1 MTFEKKFAEFKK
13 ELEKR
18 NASELPT
25 DLAMQVTMTDEDCG
39 GIFYIAN
46 IGGNFAVE
54 PYDYVDNTVNI
65 AATAATLKD
74 LLAGKLDGPDAMFR
88 GLVEVNG
95 NIEHAL
101 AVLGMKKKAAAKKP
115 AAKKP
120 AAKKTATKKAAAP
133 KKAAEKKAA
142 APKKAAEKKAGR
154 LPRRKPLLRR
164 RLPRR
169 KLLLRRQ
176 PRRKLLLRRLPR
188 RKLRP
193 RLPLRSRLPRR
204 PLRRNKSNNR
214 NRNPESIRVPVFYKL
229 FSAVLTESLLTFPTH
244 IL

>member
-25 DLAMQVTMTDEDCG
+25 DLAMQVIMTDEDCG
-39 GIFYIAN
+39 GTFYIAN

-65 AATAATLKD
+65 AAAAATLKD

-95 NIEHAL
+95 NTAHAL

-115 AAKKP
+115 AAKKTAAKKP

-133 KKAAEKKAA
+133 KKAAEKKVEEKKPAAKKAA
-142 APKKAAEKKAGR
+142 APKKAAEKKVEA
-154 LPRRKPLLRR
+154 PKAAEKKAAEKKAAPKAAEKKTATKTAAKKPAA
-164 RLPRR
+164 
-169 KLLLRRQ
+169 K
-176 PRRKLLLRRLPR
+176 KTAA
-188 RKLRP
+188 K
-193 RLPLRSRLPRR
+193 
-204 PLRRNKSNNR
+204 K
-214 NRNPESIRVPVFYKL
+214 
-229 FSAVLTESLLTFPTH
+229 
-244 IL
+244 

>member
-142 APKKAAEKKAGR
+142 APKKAAEKKAAA
-154 LPRRKPLLRR
+154 PKKATEKKAAAPKKAAEKKAAAPKAAEKKAATKTAAKKPAA
-164 RLPRR
+164 
-169 KLLLRRQ
+169 K
-176 PRRKLLLRRLPR
+176 KTAA
-188 RKLRP
+188 K
-193 RLPLRSRLPRR
+193 
-204 PLRRNKSNNR
+204 K
-214 NRNPESIRVPVFYKL
+214 
-229 FSAVLTESLLTFPTH
+229 
-244 IL
+244 

>member
-142 APKKAAEKKAGR
+142 APKKATEKKAAAPKKAAEKKAAA
-154 LPRRKPLLRR
+154 PKAAEKKAAAPKAAEKKAATKTAAKKPAA
-164 RLPRR
+164 
-169 KLLLRRQ
+169 K
-176 PRRKLLLRRLPR
+176 KTAA
-188 RKLRP
+188 K
-193 RLPLRSRLPRR
+193 
-204 PLRRNKSNNR
+204 K
-214 NRNPESIRVPVFYKL
+214 
-229 FSAVLTESLLTFPTH
+229 
-244 IL
+244 

>member
-88 GLVEVNG
+88 GLIEVNG

-142 APKKAAEKKAGR
+142 APKKAAEKKAAA
-154 LPRRKPLLRR
+154 PKKAAEKKAAAPKKAAEKKAAAPKAAEKKAATKTAAKKPAA
-164 RLPRR
+164 
-169 KLLLRRQ
+169 K
-176 PRRKLLLRRLPR
+176 KTAA
-188 RKLRP
+188 K
-193 RLPLRSRLPRR
+193 
-204 PLRRNKSNNR
+204 K
-214 NRNPESIRVPVFYKL
+214 
-229 FSAVLTESLLTFPTH
+229 
-244 IL
+244 

>member
-25 DLAMQVTMTDEDCG
+25 DLAMQVIMTDEDCG
-39 GIFYIAN
+39 GTFYIAN

-65 AATAATLKD
+65 AAAAATLKD

-95 NIEHAL
+95 NTAHAL

-115 AAKKP
+115 AAKKTAAKKP

-133 KKAAEKKAA
+133 KKAAEKKVEEKKPAAKKAA
-142 APKKAAEKKAGR
+142 APKKAAEKKVEA
-154 LPRRKPLLRR
+154 PKAAEKKAAPKAAEKKTATKTAAKKPAA
-164 RLPRR
+164 
-169 KLLLRRQ
+169 K
-176 PRRKLLLRRLPR
+176 KTAA
-188 RKLRP
+188 K
-193 RLPLRSRLPRR
+193 
-204 PLRRNKSNNR
+204 K
-214 NRNPESIRVPVFYKL
+214 
-229 FSAVLTESLLTFPTH
+229 
-244 IL
+244 

>member
-88 GLVEVNG
+88 GLIEVNG

-115 AAKKP
+115 AAKKTAAKKP

-142 APKKAAEKKAGR
+142 APKKAAEKKAAA
-154 LPRRKPLLRR
+154 PKKAAEKKAAAPKKAAEKKAAPKAAEKKAATKTAAKKPAA
-164 RLPRR
+164 
-169 KLLLRRQ
+169 K
-176 PRRKLLLRRLPR
+176 KTAA
-188 RKLRP
+188 K
-193 RLPLRSRLPRR
+193 
-204 PLRRNKSNNR
+204 K
-214 NRNPESIRVPVFYKL
+214 
-229 FSAVLTESLLTFPTH
+229 
-244 IL
+244 

>member
-25 DLAMQVTMTDEDCG
+25 DLAMQVIMTDEDCG
-39 GIFYIAN
+39 GTFYIAN

-65 AATAATLKD
+65 AAAAATLKD

-95 NIEHAL
+95 NTAHAL

-115 AAKKP
+115 AAKKTAAKKP

-133 KKAAEKKAA
+133 KKVAEKKVEEKKPAAKKAA
-142 APKKAAEKKAGR
+142 APKKAAEKKVEA
-154 LPRRKPLLRR
+154 PKAAEKKAAEKKAAPKAAEKKTATKTAAKKPAA
-164 RLPRR
+164 
-169 KLLLRRQ
+169 K
-176 PRRKLLLRRLPR
+176 KTAA
-188 RKLRP
+188 K
-193 RLPLRSRLPRR
+193 
-204 PLRRNKSNNR
+204 K
-214 NRNPESIRVPVFYKL
+214 
-229 FSAVLTESLLTFPTH
+229 
-244 IL
+244 

>member
-115 AAKKP
+115 AAKKTAAKKP

-142 APKKAAEKKAGR
+142 APKKAAEKKAAA
-154 LPRRKPLLRR
+154 PKAAEKKAAAPKAAEKKAATKTAAKKPAA
-164 RLPRR
+164 
-169 KLLLRRQ
+169 K
-176 PRRKLLLRRLPR
+176 KTAA
-188 RKLRP
+188 K
-193 RLPLRSRLPRR
+193 
-204 PLRRNKSNNR
+204 K
-214 NRNPESIRVPVFYKL
+214 
-229 FSAVLTESLLTFPTH
+229 
-244 IL
+244 

>member
-88 GLVEVNG
+88 GLIEVNQAFLQPRLFCHHFLK
-95 NIEHAL
+95 NIRL
-101 AVLGMKKKAAAKKP
+101 LLP
-115 AAKKP
+115 AF
-120 AAKKTATKKAAAP
+120 
-133 KKAAEKKAA
+133 AEYSF
-142 APKKAAEKKAGR
+142 
-154 LPRRKPLLRR
+154 LLR
-164 RLPRR
+164 L
-169 KLLLRRQ
+169 
-176 PRRKLLLRRLPR
+176 
-188 RKLRP
+188 
-193 RLPLRSRLPRR
+193 
-204 PLRRNKSNNR
+204 
-214 NRNPESIRVPVFYKL
+214 
-229 FSAVLTESLLTFPTH
+229 SLSH
-244 IL
+244 IP

>member
-1 MTFEKKFAEFKK
+1 MSFEKKFAEFKK

-39 GIFYIAN
+39 GTFYIAN

-65 AATAATLKD
+65 AAAAATLKD

-95 NIEHAL
+95 NTAHAL

-115 AAKKP
+115 AAKKTAAKKP

-133 KKAAEKKAA
+133 KKAAEKKVE
-142 APKKAAEKKAGR
+142 APKAAEKKAA
-154 LPRRKPLLRR
+154 PKAAEKKTATKTAAKKPAA
-164 RLPRR
+164 
-169 KLLLRRQ
+169 K
-176 PRRKLLLRRLPR
+176 KTAA
-188 RKLRP
+188 K
-193 RLPLRSRLPRR
+193 
-204 PLRRNKSNNR
+204 K
-214 NRNPESIRVPVFYKL
+214 
-229 FSAVLTESLLTFPTH
+229 
-244 IL
+244 

>member
-39 GIFYIAN
+39 GTFYIAN
-46 IGGNFAVE
+46 IDGNFAVE

-65 AATAATLKD
+65 AAAAATLKD

-88 GLVEVNG
+88 GLIEVNG
-95 NIEHAL
+95 NTAHAL

-115 AAKKP
+115 AAKKTAAKKP
-120 AAKKTATKKAAAP
+120 AAKKTATKKAAAPKKATEKKAAAP

-142 APKKAAEKKAGR
+142 APKKAAEKKAAA
-154 LPRRKPLLRR
+154 PKKAAEKKAAPKAAEKKTATKTAAKKPAA
-164 RLPRR
+164 
-169 KLLLRRQ
+169 K
-176 PRRKLLLRRLPR
+176 KTAA
-188 RKLRP
+188 K
-193 RLPLRSRLPRR
+193 
-204 PLRRNKSNNR
+204 K
-214 NRNPESIRVPVFYKL
+214 
-229 FSAVLTESLLTFPTH
+229 
-244 IL
+244 

>member
-25 DLAMQVTMTDEDCG
+25 DLAMQVIMTDEDCG
-39 GIFYIAN
+39 GTFYIAN

-65 AATAATLKD
+65 AAAAATLKD

-95 NIEHAL
+95 NTAHAL
-101 AVLGMKKKAAAKKP
+101 AVLGMKKKA

-133 KKAAEKKAA
+133 KKAAEKKVEEKKPAAKKAA
-142 APKKAAEKKAGR
+142 APKKAAEKKAAA
-154 LPRRKPLLRR
+154 PKKAAEKKVEAPKAAEKKAAPKAAEKKTATKTAAKKPAA
-164 RLPRR
+164 
-169 KLLLRRQ
+169 K
-176 PRRKLLLRRLPR
+176 KTAA
-188 RKLRP
+188 K
-193 RLPLRSRLPRR
+193 
-204 PLRRNKSNNR
+204 K
-214 NRNPESIRVPVFYKL
+214 
-229 FSAVLTESLLTFPTH
+229 
-244 IL
+244 

>member
-1 MTFEKKFAEFKK
+1 MRFEKKFAEFKK

-25 DLAMQVTMTDEDCG
+25 DLAMQVIMTDEDCG
-39 GIFYIAN
+39 GTFYIAN

-65 AATAATLKD
+65 AAAAATLKD

-95 NIEHAL
+95 NTAHAL

-133 KKAAEKKAA
+133 KKAAEKKVEEKKPAAKKAA
-142 APKKAAEKKAGR
+142 APKKAAEKKVEA
-154 LPRRKPLLRR
+154 PKAAEKKAAEKKAAPKAAEKKTATKTAAKKPAA
-164 RLPRR
+164 
-169 KLLLRRQ
+169 K
-176 PRRKLLLRRLPR
+176 KTAA
-188 RKLRP
+188 K
-193 RLPLRSRLPRR
+193 
-204 PLRRNKSNNR
+204 K
-214 NRNPESIRVPVFYKL
+214 
-229 FSAVLTESLLTFPTH
+229 
-244 IL
+244 

>member
-142 APKKAAEKKAGR
+142 APKKAAEKKAAA
-154 LPRRKPLLRR
+154 PKKAAEKKAATKTAAKKPAA
-164 RLPRR
+164 
-169 KLLLRRQ
+169 K
-176 PRRKLLLRRLPR
+176 KTAA
-188 RKLRP
+188 K
-193 RLPLRSRLPRR
+193 
-204 PLRRNKSNNR
+204 K
-214 NRNPESIRVPVFYKL
+214 
-229 FSAVLTESLLTFPTH
+229 
-244 IL
+244 

>member
-1 MTFEKKFAEFKK
+1 MSFEKKFAEFKK

-39 GIFYIAN
+39 GTFYIAN

-65 AATAATLKD
+65 AAAAATLKD

-95 NIEHAL
+95 NTAHAL

-115 AAKKP
+115 AAKKTAAKKP

-133 KKAAEKKAA
+133 KKAAEKKVEEKKPAAKKAAVPKKAAEKKAA
-142 APKKAAEKKAGR
+142 APKKAAEKKVEA
-154 LPRRKPLLRR
+154 PKAAEKKAAPKAAEKKTATKTAAKKPAA
-164 RLPRR
+164 
-169 KLLLRRQ
+169 K
-176 PRRKLLLRRLPR
+176 KTAA
-188 RKLRP
+188 K
-193 RLPLRSRLPRR
+193 
-204 PLRRNKSNNR
+204 K
-214 NRNPESIRVPVFYKL
+214 
-229 FSAVLTESLLTFPTH
+229 
-244 IL
+244 

>member
-142 APKKAAEKKAGR
+142 APKKAAEKKAAA
-154 LPRRKPLLRR
+154 PKKATEKKAAAPKKAAEKKAAAPKAAEKKAAAPKAAEKKAATKTAAKKPAA
-164 RLPRR
+164 
-169 KLLLRRQ
+169 K
-176 PRRKLLLRRLPR
+176 KTAA
-188 RKLRP
+188 K
-193 RLPLRSRLPRR
+193 
-204 PLRRNKSNNR
+204 K
-214 NRNPESIRVPVFYKL
+214 
-229 FSAVLTESLLTFPTH
+229 
-244 IL
+244 

>member
-142 APKKAAEKKAGR
+142 APKKAAEKKAAA
-154 LPRRKPLLRR
+154 PKKAAEKKAAAPKKAAEKKAAPKAAEKKAATKTAAKKPAA
-164 RLPRR
+164 
-169 KLLLRRQ
+169 K
-176 PRRKLLLRRLPR
+176 KTAA
-188 RKLRP
+188 K
-193 RLPLRSRLPRR
+193 
-204 PLRRNKSNNR
+204 K
-214 NRNPESIRVPVFYKL
+214 
-229 FSAVLTESLLTFPTH
+229 
-244 IL
+244 

>member
-39 GIFYIAN
+39 GTFYIAN
-46 IGGNFAVE
+46 IDGNFAVE

-65 AATAATLKD
+65 AAAAATLKD

-88 GLVEVNG
+88 GLIEVNG
-95 NIEHAL
+95 NTAHAL

-115 AAKKP
+115 AAKKTAAKKP

-142 APKKAAEKKAGR
+142 APKKAAEKKAAA
-154 LPRRKPLLRR
+154 PKKAAEKKAAAPKKAAEKKAAPKAAEKKTATKTAAKKPAA
-164 RLPRR
+164 
-169 KLLLRRQ
+169 K
-176 PRRKLLLRRLPR
+176 KTAA
-188 RKLRP
+188 K
-193 RLPLRSRLPRR
+193 
-204 PLRRNKSNNR
+204 K
-214 NRNPESIRVPVFYKL
+214 
-229 FSAVLTESLLTFPTH
+229 
-244 IL
+244 

>member
-142 APKKAAEKKAGR
+142 APKKAAEKKAAA
-154 LPRRKPLLRR
+154 PKKAAEKKAAAPKKAVEKKAAAPKAAEKKAATKTAAKKPAA
-164 RLPRR
+164 
-169 KLLLRRQ
+169 K
-176 PRRKLLLRRLPR
+176 KTAA
-188 RKLRP
+188 K
-193 RLPLRSRLPRR
+193 
-204 PLRRNKSNNR
+204 K
-214 NRNPESIRVPVFYKL
+214 
-229 FSAVLTESLLTFPTH
+229 
-244 IL
+244 

>member
-88 GLVEVNG
+88 GLIEVNG

-101 AVLGMKKKAAAKKP
+101 AVLGMKKKAAKKPAAKKT

-133 KKAAEKKAA
+133 KKAAEKKVAEKKAA
-142 APKKAAEKKAGR
+142 APKKAAEKKAAA
-154 LPRRKPLLRR
+154 PKKAAEKKAAPKAAEKKAATKTAAKKPAA
-164 RLPRR
+164 
-169 KLLLRRQ
+169 K
-176 PRRKLLLRRLPR
+176 KTAA
-188 RKLRP
+188 K
-193 RLPLRSRLPRR
+193 
-204 PLRRNKSNNR
+204 K
-214 NRNPESIRVPVFYKL
+214 
-229 FSAVLTESLLTFPTH
+229 
-244 IL
+244 

>member
-115 AAKKP
+115 AAKKTAAKKP

-142 APKKAAEKKAGR
+142 APKKAAEKKAAA
-154 LPRRKPLLRR
+154 PKKAAEKKAAAPKKAAEKKAAAPKAAEKKAAPKAAEKKAATKTAAKKPAA
-164 RLPRR
+164 
-169 KLLLRRQ
+169 K
-176 PRRKLLLRRLPR
+176 KTAA
-188 RKLRP
+188 K
-193 RLPLRSRLPRR
+193 
-204 PLRRNKSNNR
+204 K
-214 NRNPESIRVPVFYKL
+214 
-229 FSAVLTESLLTFPTH
+229 
-244 IL
+244 

>member
-88 GLVEVNG
+88 GLIEVNG

-115 AAKKP
+115 AAKKTAAKKP

-142 APKKAAEKKAGR
+142 APKKAAEKKAAA
-154 LPRRKPLLRR
+154 PKAAEKKAAAPKAAEKKAATKTAAKKPAA
-164 RLPRR
+164 
-169 KLLLRRQ
+169 K
-176 PRRKLLLRRLPR
+176 KTAA
-188 RKLRP
+188 K
-193 RLPLRSRLPRR
+193 
-204 PLRRNKSNNR
+204 K
-214 NRNPESIRVPVFYKL
+214 
-229 FSAVLTESLLTFPTH
+229 
-244 IL
+244 

>member
-133 KKAAEKKAA
+133 KKATEKKAAAPKKAAEKKAA
-142 APKKAAEKKAGR
+142 APKKAAEKKAAA
-154 LPRRKPLLRR
+154 PKAAEKKAAAPKAAEKKAATKTAAKKPAA
-164 RLPRR
+164 
-169 KLLLRRQ
+169 K
-176 PRRKLLLRRLPR
+176 KTAA
-188 RKLRP
+188 K
-193 RLPLRSRLPRR
+193 
-204 PLRRNKSNNR
+204 K
-214 NRNPESIRVPVFYKL
+214 
-229 FSAVLTESLLTFPTH
+229 
-244 IL
+244 

>member
-101 AVLGMKKKAAAKKP
+101 AVLGMKKN
-115 AAKKP
+115 
-120 AAKKTATKKAAAP
+120 TEKKAAAP

-142 APKKAAEKKAGR
+142 APKKAAEKKAAA
-154 LPRRKPLLRR
+154 PKKAAEKKAAAPKAAEKKAAAPKAAEKKAATKTAAKKPAA
-164 RLPRR
+164 
-169 KLLLRRQ
+169 K
-176 PRRKLLLRRLPR
+176 KTAA
-188 RKLRP
+188 K
-193 RLPLRSRLPRR
+193 
-204 PLRRNKSNNR
+204 K
-214 NRNPESIRVPVFYKL
+214 
-229 FSAVLTESLLTFPTH
+229 
-244 IL
+244 

>member
-25 DLAMQVTMTDEDCG
+25 DLAMQVIMTDEDCG
-39 GIFYIAN
+39 GTFYIAN

-65 AATAATLKD
+65 AAAAATLKD

-95 NIEHAL
+95 NTAHAL

-115 AAKKP
+115 AAKKTAAKKP

-133 KKAAEKKAA
+133 KKTAEKKVEEKKPAAKKAA
-142 APKKAAEKKAGR
+142 APKKAAEKKVEA
-154 LPRRKPLLRR
+154 PKAAEKKAAEKKAAPKAAEKKTATKTAAKKPAA
-164 RLPRR
+164 
-169 KLLLRRQ
+169 K
-176 PRRKLLLRRLPR
+176 KTAA
-188 RKLRP
+188 K
-193 RLPLRSRLPRR
+193 
-204 PLRRNKSNNR
+204 K
-214 NRNPESIRVPVFYKL
+214 
-229 FSAVLTESLLTFPTH
+229 
-244 IL
+244 

>member
-115 AAKKP
+115 AAKKTAAKKP

-142 APKKAAEKKAGR
+142 APKKAAEKKAAA
-154 LPRRKPLLRR
+154 PKKAAEKKAAAPKKAAEKKAAAPKAAEKKAAPKAAEKKAATKTAAKKPAA
-164 RLPRR
+164 
-169 KLLLRRQ
+169 K
-176 PRRKLLLRRLPR
+176 K
-188 RKLRP
+188 
-193 RLPLRSRLPRR
+193 
-204 PLRRNKSNNR
+204 
-214 NRNPESIRVPVFYKL
+214 
-229 FSAVLTESLLTFPTH
+229 
-244 IL
+244 

>member
-115 AAKKP
+115 AAKKTAAKKP

-142 APKKAAEKKAGR
+142 APKKAAEKKAAA
-154 LPRRKPLLRR
+154 PKKAAEKKAAAPKKAAEKKAAAPKAAEKKAAAPKAAEKKAATKTAAKKPAA
-164 RLPRR
+164 
-169 KLLLRRQ
+169 K
-176 PRRKLLLRRLPR
+176 KTAA
-188 RKLRP
+188 K
-193 RLPLRSRLPRR
+193 
-204 PLRRNKSNNR
+204 K
-214 NRNPESIRVPVFYKL
+214 
-229 FSAVLTESLLTFPTH
+229 
-244 IL
+244 

>member
-142 APKKAAEKKAGR
+142 APKKATEKKAAAPKKATEKKAAAPKKAAEKKAAA
-154 LPRRKPLLRR
+154 PKAAEKKAAAPKAAEKKAATKTAAKKPAA
-164 RLPRR
+164 
-169 KLLLRRQ
+169 K
-176 PRRKLLLRRLPR
+176 KTAA
-188 RKLRP
+188 K
-193 RLPLRSRLPRR
+193 
-204 PLRRNKSNNR
+204 K
-214 NRNPESIRVPVFYKL
+214 
-229 FSAVLTESLLTFPTH
+229 
-244 IL
+244 

>member
-39 GIFYIAN
+39 GTFYIAN
-46 IGGNFAVE
+46 IDGNFAVE

-65 AATAATLKD
+65 AAAAATLKD

-88 GLVEVNG
+88 SLIEVNG
-95 NIEHAL
+95 NTAHAL
-101 AVLGMKKKAAAKKP
+101 AVLGMKKKA

-142 APKKAAEKKAGR
+142 APKKAAEKKAAA
-154 LPRRKPLLRR
+154 PKKAAEKKAAAPKKAAEKKAAPKAAAEKKAAPKAAEKKTATKTAAKKPAA
-164 RLPRR
+164 
-169 KLLLRRQ
+169 K
-176 PRRKLLLRRLPR
+176 KTAA
-188 RKLRP
+188 K
-193 RLPLRSRLPRR
+193 
-204 PLRRNKSNNR
+204 K
-214 NRNPESIRVPVFYKL
+214 
-229 FSAVLTESLLTFPTH
+229 
-244 IL
+244 